1 MISQFV
7 SGATREQS
15 GAFDVTETSMQPAG
29 AAPARRAQTKQ
40 FAVQTKHLGFPE
52 EVTMKAFTIFAFAIL
67 SILLVSNTSNVT
79 PCVSVQDGKKPPE
92 VITLGADAKL
102 GSIKF
107 NHLDHITKNRSVD
120 GTKPIACVECHHTAQ
135 PASEAVKHPPH
146 KTAWPA
152 DRTTTLTAEL
162 LEKDANAVGAVCRD
176 CHAKADTK
184 PKLLPDIPQVKFEGS
199 AEPTIMTNQQA
210 FHRNCG
216 GCHDAVV
223 KARPDLTPPPPTSK
237 KCVACHKKTAA

>member
-1 MISQFV
+1 VRLAAMTLQFV
-7 SGATREQS
+7 SGAIQEQR
-15 GAFDVTETSMQPAG
+15 GTFERG
-29 AAPARRAQTKQ
+29 
-40 FAVQTKHLGFPE
+40 
-52 EVTMKAFTIFAFAIL
+52 EVPKEMTMKVFAIFAAFIFAIF
-67 SILLVSNTSNVT
+67 LVASTST
-79 PCVSVQDGKKPPE
+79 ITADVSAEDGKKPPE
-92 VITLGADAKL
+92 MITLGADAKL

-135 PASEAVKHPPH
+135 PASEAVKRPPH
-146 KTAWPA
+146 QTVWPA

-162 LEKDANAVGAVCRD
+162 LEKDSNAVGAACRD

-184 PKLLPDIPQVKFEGS
+184 PKLLPEIPQVKFEGS

-216 GCHDAVV
+216 VCHDEVV

>member
-1 MISQFV
+1 
-7 SGATREQS
+7 
-15 GAFDVTETSMQPAG
+15 
-29 AAPARRAQTKQ
+29 
-40 FAVQTKHLGFPE
+40 
-52 EVTMKAFTIFAFAIL
+52 MKVFTILAAFIFAIL
-67 SILLVSNTSNVT
+67 VFSGGRTITADVPAQN
-79 PCVSVQDGKKPPE
+79 GKKPPE
-92 VITLGADAKL
+92 IIMLGTEAKL

-107 NHLDHITKNRSVD
+107 NHLDHITKNRSID
-120 GTKPIACVECHHTAQ
+120 GTKPITCVECHHTAQ

-237 KCVACHKKTAA
+237 KCVACHKKIAA

>member
-1 MISQFV
+1 MKVLTILAAFILAIMLFS
-7 SGATREQS
+7 STSTITRDAS
-15 GAFDVTETSMQPAG
+15 A
-29 AAPARRAQTKQ
+29 
-40 FAVQTKHLGFPE
+40 
-52 EVTMKAFTIFAFAIL
+52 
-67 SILLVSNTSNVT
+67 
-79 PCVSVQDGKKPPE
+79 QDGKKPPE

-107 NHLDHITKNRSVD
+107 NHLDHVTRKGSAD
-120 GTKPIACVECHHTAQ
+120 GTAQIACVECHHTAQ
-135 PASEAVKHPPH
+135 PTAEAVKHPPH
-146 KTAWPA
+146 KTVWPA
-152 DRTTTLTAEL
+152 DRTSSLTLEL
-162 LEKDANAVGAVCRD
+162 LEKDATAVGAVCRD

-184 PKLLPDIPQVKFEGS
+184 PKLLPEIPQVKFEGS

-223 KARPDLTPPPPTSK
+223 KARPDLAPPPPTSK